1 VVNMPAADKCA
12 GFYMGPDGYIWGR
25 SPLER
30 QPPAAG
36 PRPLVIEKQWY
47 SFLLW
52 GRLASDPTLTNTH
65 FERILA
71 ARFPGV
77 PAATLFAASNAASRI
92 IPTITSFFWGDI
104 DLKWFPAI
112 QTLMIHYLVTR
123 EPLGLSSQS
132 ALPGR
137 DHSQV

>member
-1 VVNMPAADKCA
+1 
-12 GFYMGPDGYIWGR
+12 MGPDGYVWGR
-25 SPLER
+25 SFLER

-52 GRLASDPTLTNTH
+52 GRLAYDPTLPNAH

-77 PAATLFAASNAASRI
+77 PAATVFAASNAASGSC
-92 IPTITSFFWGDI
+92 PPSPASSGATS
-104 DLKWFPAI
+104 
-112 QTLMIHYLVTR
+112 T
-123 EPLGLSSQS
+123 
-132 ALPGR
+132 
-137 DHSQV
+137 